1 MKSLKKSIFMP
12 AFQGVDNFSGN
23 VPPDHNHHLS
33 QNAHRIFPG
42 NRSTQTSMLQRM
54 KGVVLRW
61 LHRFSTTAPT
71 ETAQFPRL
79 VHTDAK
85 LIHLA
90 EKSIHTKASTNP
102 DTEWVTL
109 IKTNKHTKHTS
120 THHQL
125 NANHFHLV
133 GQAVLCVGGRAA
145 LYPDYLQLIEAA
157 GGCFMAYRASPDNTT
172 DYLQTLLERVNM
184 VICPVDCVSHNDYF
198 TVKRY
203 CKRAGKSCAFLACS
217 NLPTF
222 KQGLEILINQ
232 SQKNNH
238 LE

>member
-1 MKSLKKSIFMP
+1 MP

-23 VPPDHNHHLS
+23 VLPGHNHHLS
-33 QNAHRIFPG
+33 QNTHRVFSG
-42 NRSTQTSMLQRM
+42 NRSTRISMLQRM
-54 KGVVLRW
+54 KGVLLRW
-61 LHRFSTTAPT
+61 LYRFNTTVHI
-71 ETAQFPRL
+71 ETAQVTKL

-85 LIHLA
+85 LIHFP
-90 EKSIHTKASTNP
+90 EKSTHTKANANP
-102 DTEWVTL
+102 DTEWVPL
-109 IKTNKHTKHTS
+109 VKTNKHAQHTA

-125 NANHFHLV
+125 NANHFNLA
-133 GQAVLCVGGRAA
+133 GQAILCVGGRAA
-145 LYPDYLQLIEAA
+145 LYPAYLQLIEAA
-157 GGCFMAYRASPDNTT
+157 GGCFMAYRASPDDTT

-203 CKRAGKSCAFLACS
+203 CKRTGKYCAFLARS

-222 KQGLEILINQ
+222 KQGLKILINQ
-232 SQKNNH
+232 SQKNNQ